1 MKDMNGNLVEESQP
15 TSSLG
20 LPHGETS
27 DLQSQDQGQQGK
39 AKKDRNTKLKVLKDM
54 PKKASKTPQQTSA
67 LGNPMNWKLGN
78 PKNVMIILRNLKNY
92 LK

>member
-1 MKDMNGNLVEESQP
+1 MKDMDGNLVEKSQP

-20 LPHGETS
+20 LPDGETS

-39 AKKDRNTKLKVLKDM
+39 AKKDRNAKCKVLKDM
-54 PKKASKTPQQTSA
+54 PKKASNTPQQTSA

-78 PKNVMIILRNLKNY
+78 PINVMTILRNLKNY